1 MVFNMTESGVCGIYD
16 IRFLVRRGIII
27 TPPVLKT
34 LDAVIS
40 LKKVTADDVAKYTG
54 RARTIESRYLAK
66 LNKLGIIARVK
77 EGRKIFYLEPVYA
90 VEQLYNLYR
99 DSVTPEQLAH
109 MISMPADIVRMIL
122 ESIKASKK

>member
-1 MVFNMTESGVCGIYD
+1 LVFNMTESGVCGIYD

>member
-1 MVFNMTESGVCGIYD
+1 MTESGVCGIYD

-77 EGRKIFYLEPVYA
+77 EGRKIYYLEPVYA
-90 VEQLYNLYR
+90 VEQLYNIYR

>member
-1 MVFNMTESGVCGIYD
+1 LVFNMTESGICGIYD

>member
-1 MVFNMTESGVCGIYD
+1 MTESGVCGIYD

-77 EGRKIFYLEPVYA
+77 EGRKIYYLEPVYA

>member
-1 MVFNMTESGVCGIYD
+1 MTESGVCGIYD

-27 TPPVLKT
+27 TPPVLRT

-77 EGRKIFYLEPVYA
+77 EGRKIYYLEPVYA
-90 VEQLYNLYR
+90 VEQLYNIYR

-109 MISMPADIVRMIL
+109 LISMPADIVRMIL

>member
-1 MVFNMTESGVCGIYD
+1 MTESGICGIYD

-27 TPPVLKT
+27 TPPVLRT

-77 EGRKIFYLEPVYA
+77 EGRKIYYLEPVYA
-90 VEQLYNLYR
+90 VEQLYNIYR

-109 MISMPADIVRMIL
+109 LISMPADIVRMIL